1 MADPKYTKT
10 PEPCGSCRFR
20 AEYGTWHC
28 NYSDIMGVTKHRM
41 HPEAAPGALA
51 GPGCLCYQRGRR
63 MERPCRVGRKK
74 PRPERPQAALS
85 QDARWESMR
94 AMHRQGGNDVQIAR
108 EMGCS
113 VSAVRR
119 WRVRQGLPPN
129 SRDGWNKRRERRTD
143 NG

>member
-20 AEYGTWHC
+20 AEYGIWHC

-41 HPEAAPGALA
+41 HPEAAPGALV
-51 GPGCLCYQRGRR
+51 GPGCLCYERGRR

-85 QDARWESMR
+85 QEARWEAMR
-94 AMHRQGGNDVQIAR
+94 IMYLQGGNDVQIA
-108 EMGCS
+108 EELGC
-113 VSAVRR
+113 ATGTVRH
-119 WRVRQGLPPN
+119 WRHRQCLPPN
-129 SRDGWNKRRERRTD
+129 GRDGWNK
-143 NG
+143 